1 MQRLST
7 NIYERIGHTT
17 YVRLVEHL
25 GYPVPE
31 RVREANRIHHAAR
44 RARRGR

>member
-1 MQRLST
+1 MRRLGSSVYQRV
-7 NIYERIGHTT
+7 GHTT

-31 RVREANRIHHAAR
+31 RVREASRIHNAAR
-44 RARRGR
+44 RARHRR

>member
-25 GYPVPE
+25 GYAVPA
-31 RVREANRIHHAAR
+31 RAHDAAR
-44 RARRGR
+44 VHRASQRSRRGR